1 MNKKLSFRSLLVSLI
16 AVSFVGISTVHAEGL
31 KIGYVDVKTAM
42 ENTSDHQRGM
52 KRLQAL
58 QDQKVKE
65 LQALGAKISQQEK
78 DLLGQ
83 SMAMSPERLAQKQQ
97 DLKTMRTDFQRK
109 QQDAQEALAAEQNR
123 LQMSIGAKFEKVVS
137 SYGKSGGYDM
147 IIAKP
152 VTLYIN
158 PKHDITAQIT
168 KLLDAEK

>member
-1 MNKKLSFRSLLVSLI
+1 MNKKIGIRSLLLSMV
-16 AVSFVGISTVHAEGL
+16 AVSFVGISAVQAEGL
-31 KIGYVDVKTAM
+31 KIGYIDVKSAM
-42 ENTSDHQRGM
+42 ENTADHQRGM

-65 LQALGAKISQQEK
+65 LQALGGKISQQEK

-83 SMAMSPERLAQKQQ
+83 SMAMSPDRLAQKQQ
-97 DLKTMRTDFQRK
+97 ELKAMRTDFQRK
-109 QQDAQEALAAEQNR
+109 QQDAQEALQAEQNR
-123 LQMSIGAKFEKVVS
+123 LQMSIGSKFEKVVG
-137 SYGKSGGYDM
+137 SYGKKGGFDM

-158 PKHDITAQIT
+158 PKHDITADIT